1 VKRRT
6 LNDVSGSDRLA
17 RPTSTGVKVVAAIL
31 AFAGGSI
38 CFFMGVSLPPS
49 SSGTVISAVALV
61 LGSCGVVLGGLTFR
75 KPRTAGII
83 ELPVG
88 CLCVVQAIATM
99 LLHTRGTR
107 YIEGRS
113 PSYFYLASAVL
124 ILSAAAI
131 ALGVA
136 RRTPRPTPTGGTP

>member
-1 VKRRT
+1 MKRRT
-6 LNDVSGSDRLA
+6 LNGSGSNRLA
-17 RPTSTGVKVVAAIL
+17 RPASRGGKVVAVIL

-49 SSGTVISAVALV
+49 SSGTVISTVALV
-61 LGSCGVVLGGLTFR
+61 LGSCGVVLGGLTLR

-83 ELPVG
+83 EIPVG
-88 CLCVVQAIATM
+88 CLCFVQAIAT
-99 LLHTRGTR
+99 LLLRTRGTDW
-107 YIEGRS
+107 IEGRS

-131 ALGVA
+131 ALRVA
-136 RRTPRPTPTGGTP
+136 GRTPRPTPTGGTP